1 MDLMA
6 QVAELES
13 LKMRLSSEEDKYS
26 ASNVEVER
34 LKADNCELSNDMD
47 SCRKKEAELLE
58 FTQKLTESN
67 VTLQSECQF
76 IEARASTLE
85 AEHTRLTNKGLNFMH
100 KLILVVRESSKSSKL
115 SKSSNA

>member
-34 LKADNCELSNDMD
+34 LKADNNELSNDME

-100 KLILVVRESSKSSKL
+100 KLLLVVKESSKMSKL
-115 SKSSNA
+115 SNS